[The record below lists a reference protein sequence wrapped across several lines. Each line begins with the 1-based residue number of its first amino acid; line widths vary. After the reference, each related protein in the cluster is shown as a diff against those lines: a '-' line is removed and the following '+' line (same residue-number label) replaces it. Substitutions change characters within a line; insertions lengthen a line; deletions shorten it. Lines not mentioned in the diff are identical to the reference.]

1 MFLYFLK
8 ETFNSLFR
16 AKFASLLIILTTTI
30 AIIFVTFSIA
40 LVAYSNTINKKLKEN
55 IKISLFLSDTLSQS
69 QTKKVG
75 EKVFSNLFVNSY
87 KYVSKKEALEKM
99 KEKTGEDF
107 LNVLEKNPLPASFA
121 VKLNP
126 DSVSYQ
132 SIESIIGT
140 LKKIKG
146 VDEVVYDYSV
156 TLKVLNFLNESKKV
170 IYLLGGLLI
179 LLSIYLVYSNNR
191 LMLASKFDQYNTM
204 KLVGAKL
211 SAIKVPI
218 LLNGI
223 LMGLIASLLCIGLY
237 FLVLNLL
244 AKFYK
249 NFPLGDVNY
258 YFIGI
263 TIALGILLGF
273 IGSFLSTLKI
283 SLKIKKN

>member
-1 MFLYFLK
+1 MFLYYLK

-16 AKFASLLIILTTTI
+16 AKFASLLIILTTTV
-30 AIIFVTFSIA
+30 AILFVTFSIA
-40 LVAYSNTINKKLKEN
+40 LVAFSNTINKKLKEN
-55 IKISLFLSDTLSQS
+55 IKISLFLNDTLTQA

-99 KEKTGEDF
+99 KKKTGEDF
-107 LNVLEKNPLPASFA
+107 LDVLEKNPLPASFD

-126 DSVSYQ
+126 DSVTYQ
-132 SIESIIGT
+132 SIESIIKT

-146 VDEVVYDYSV
+146 VDEVVYDYSL
-156 TLKVLNFLNESKKV
+156 TLKVLNYLNKSKQV
-170 IYLLGGLLI
+170 IYFLGGFLI

-191 LMLASKFDQYNTM
+191 LMLSSRLDQYNTM

-211 SAIKVPI
+211 STIKAPI

-223 LMGLIASLLCIGLY
+223 LMGLIAALLCIGLY
-237 FLVLNLL
+237 FLAINLI
-244 AKFYK
+244 AKFYRS
-249 NFPLGDVNY
+249 FPMGNLNY

-263 TIALGILLGF
+263 TLLLGILLGF
-273 IGSFLSTLKI
+273 VGSFLSTLKI

>member
-1 MFLYFLK
+1 MFLYYLK

-16 AKFASLLIILTTTI
+16 AKFASLLIILTTTV
-30 AIIFVTFSIA
+30 AIVFVTFSIA

-55 IKISLFLSDTLSQS
+55 IKISLFLSDTLSEA

-107 LNVLEKNPLPASFA
+107 FNVLEKNPLPASFA
-121 VKLNP
+121 IKLNP

-132 SIESIIGT
+132 SIKSIIAT

-146 VDEVVYDYSV
+146 VDEVVYDYSL
-156 TLKVLNFLNESKKV
+156 TLKVLNYLNESKKI
-170 IYLLGGLLI
+170 IYFLGGFLI

-191 LMLASKFDQYNTM
+191 LMLSSRLDQYNTM

-223 LMGLIASLLCIGLY
+223 VMGLIAALLCIGLY
-237 FLVLNLL
+237 FLAINLI
-244 AKFYK
+244 AKFYRS
-249 NFPLGDVNY
+249 FQMEEINY
-258 YFIGI
+258 YLIGI
-263 TIALGILLGF
+263 TLALGILLGF

-283 SLKIKKN
+283 SLKIKKV

>member
-1 MFLYFLK
+1 MFLYYLK

-16 AKFASLLIILTTTI
+16 AKFASLLIILTTTV

-87 KYVSKKEALEKM
+87 KYISKKEALEKM
-99 KEKTGEDF
+99 KEETGEDF
-107 LNVLEKNPLPASFA
+107 FNVLEKNPLPASFD

-132 SIESIIGT
+132 SIESIIET

-156 TLKVLNFLNESKKV
+156 TLKVLNFLNESKKI
-170 IYLLGGLLI
+170 IYTLGGLLI

-211 SAIKVPI
+211 STIKMPI

-249 NFPLGDVNY
+249 NFPLEDVNY
-258 YFIGI
+258 FFIGI
-263 TIALGILLGF
+263 TIALGVLLGF

-283 SLKIKKN
+283 SLKVKKN

>member
-16 AKFASLLIILTTTI
+16 AKFASLLIILTTTV

-132 SIESIIGT
+132 SIESIIET

-211 SAIKVPI
+211 STIKMPI

-258 YFIGI
+258 YFLGI

>member
-1 MFLYFLK
+1 MFLYYLK

-16 AKFASLLIILTTTI
+16 AKFASLLIILTTTV

-55 IKISLFLSDTLSQS
+55 IRISLFLNDSLSKA

-87 KYVSKKEALEKM
+87 KYVSKEEALERM

-107 LNVLEKNPLPASFA
+107 LNVLEKNPLPASFT

-126 DSVSYQ
+126 DSVTYK
-132 SIESIIGT
+132 SIESIIAT
-140 LKKIKG
+140 LKKIEG
-146 VDEVVYDYSV
+146 VDEVVYDYSL
-156 TLKVLNFLNESKKV
+156 TLKVLNYLNESKKI
-170 IYLLGGLLI
+170 IYFLGIFLI
-179 LLSIYLVYSNNR
+179 LLSIYLVFSNNR
-191 LMLASKFDQYNTM
+191 LMLSSKLEQYNTM

-211 SAIKVPI
+211 STIKIPI

-223 LMGLIASLLCIGLY
+223 LMGLLASALCIGLY
-237 FLVLNLL
+237 FLFLSLI
-244 AKFYK
+244 AKFYRS
-249 NFPLGDVNY
+249 FPMRDLTY
-258 YFIGI
+258 YLIGI
-263 TIALGILLGF
+263 IITLGILLGF
-273 IGSFLSTLKI
+273 IGSFLSTLRI

>member
-1 MFLYFLK
+1 MFLYYLK

-16 AKFASLLIILTTTI
+16 AKFASLLIILTTTV
-30 AIIFVTFSIA
+30 AILFVTFSIA
-40 LVAYSNTINKKLKEN
+40 LVAFSNTINKKLKEN
-55 IKISLFLSDTLSQS
+55 IKISLFLNDTLTQA

-99 KEKTGEDF
+99 KKKTGEDF
-107 LNVLEKNPLPASFA
+107 LDVLEKNPLPASFD

-126 DSVSYQ
+126 DSVTYQ
-132 SIESIIGT
+132 SIESIIKT

-146 VDEVVYDYSV
+146 VDEVVYDYSL
-156 TLKVLNFLNESKKV
+156 TLKVLNYLNKSKQV
-170 IYLLGGLLI
+170 IYFLGGFLI

-191 LMLASKFDQYNTM
+191 LMLSSRLDQYNTM

-211 SAIKVPI
+211 STIKAPI

-223 LMGLIASLLCIGLY
+223 LMGLIAALLCIGLY
-237 FLVLNLL
+237 FLAINLI
-244 AKFYK
+244 AKFYRS
-249 NFPLGDVNY
+249 FPMGNLNY

-263 TIALGILLGF
+263 TLLLGILLGF

>member
-1 MFLYFLK
+1 MFLYYLK

-16 AKFASLLIILTTTI
+16 AKFASLLIILTTTV
-30 AIIFVTFSIA
+30 AILFVTFSIA
-40 LVAYSNTINKKLKEN
+40 LVAFSNTINKKLKEN
-55 IKISLFLSDTLSQS
+55 IKISLFLNDTLTQA

-107 LNVLEKNPLPASFA
+107 LDVLEKNPLPASFD

-126 DSVSYQ
+126 DSVTYQ
-132 SIESIIGT
+132 SIESIIKT

-146 VDEVVYDYSV
+146 VDEVVYDYSL
-156 TLKVLNFLNESKKV
+156 TLKVLNYLNKSKQV
-170 IYLLGGLLI
+170 IYFLGGFLI

-191 LMLASKFDQYNTM
+191 LMLSSRLDQYNTM

-211 SAIKVPI
+211 STIKAPI

-223 LMGLIASLLCIGLY
+223 LMGLIAALLCIGLY
-237 FLVLNLL
+237 FLAINLI
-244 AKFYK
+244 AKFYRS
-249 NFPLGDVNY
+249 FPMGNLNY

-263 TIALGILLGF
+263 TLLLGILLGF
-273 IGSFLSTLKI
+273 VGSFLSTLKI

>member
-1 MFLYFLK
+1 MFLYYLK

-16 AKFASLLIILTTTI
+16 AKFASLLIILTTTV
-30 AIIFVTFSIA
+30 AILFVTFSIA
-40 LVAYSNTINKKLKEN
+40 LVAFSNTINKKLKEN
-55 IKISLFLSDTLSQS
+55 IKISLFLNDNLTQA

-75 EKVFSNLFVNSY
+75 EKVFGNLFVNSY

-107 LNVLEKNPLPASFA
+107 LDVLEKNPLPASFD

-126 DSVSYQ
+126 DSVTYQ
-132 SIESIIGT
+132 SIESIIKT

-146 VDEVVYDYSV
+146 VDEVVYDYSL
-156 TLKVLNFLNESKKV
+156 TLKVLNFLNESKKI
-170 IYLLGGLLI
+170 IYIIGAFLI
-179 LLSIYLVYSNNR
+179 LLSVYLVYSNNR
-191 LMLASKFDQYNTM
+191 LMLSSRLDQYNTM

-211 SAIKVPI
+211 STIKVPI
-218 LLNGI
+218 LFNGI
-223 LMGLIASLLCIGLY
+223 LMGLIAAVLCIGLY
-237 FLVLNLL
+237 FLATNII
-244 AKFYK
+244 AKFYRS
-249 NFPLGDVNY
+249 FPLGNLNY

-263 TIALGILLGF
+263 TLSLGFLLGF